1 MQPSNHFIYTTKMVS
16 AKLVFASLFAFV
28 ASAFAAEL
36 DLKTLK
42 GTGEVN
48 DLGLCNVVKAHGLQ
62 LAWFKPYVG
71 KELQRVHCGAHELWK
86 TAQEEHELNELLVLS
101 KCKAAAFAV
110 LSELTKAG
118 GLVHHYFELDPE
130 TGNVKKE
137 HDADPQHFKGFLE
150 VVLTA
155 LNNAG
160 ALGALKPPYPPVAAH
175 FFFRHLRLASLVAA
189 AQAGHKP
196 ELMQ

>member
-1 MQPSNHFIYTTKMVS
+1 MVS

-48 DLGLCNVVKAHGLQ
+48 DLGLCNVVEAHGLQ

-86 TAQEEHELNELLVLS
+86 TAEEEHELNELLVLS

-118 GLVHHYFELDPE
+118 GLNHHYFELDPE
-130 TGNVKKE
+130 TGNVRKE
-137 HDADPQHFKGFLE
+137 HSADPKNFKEVFLPL
-150 VVLTA
+150 VLTA
-155 LNNAG
+155 LKKAG
-160 ALGALKPPYPPVAAH
+160 AVEALKPPYPAVAAH
-175 FFFRHLRLASLVAA
+175 FFFRHLRLAGEKAA